1 LCTSRTIEAQLLDTT
16 RGGWKVRGPDP
27 GHPRRRSGSVSIP
40 MEDIAHTVADD
51 DSLALQ
57 ITSSAGSVANL
68 IAFGV
73 VDIYDVTVELPIR
86 S

>member
-1 LCTSRTIEAQLLDTT
+1 M
-16 RGGWKVRGPDP
+16 
-27 GHPRRRSGSVSIP
+27 SIP
-40 MEDIAHTVADD
+40 MEDIAHTVTDD